1 MKLRKASSANGG
13 LDALAIMAEQQ
24 ASFLTRRNKPPHVT
38 LERIANIAER
48 VQNFVH
54 MRYNRHGKAVPDTRP
69 DRLEGFEV
77 QRELCLKRVWDAYKL
92 VQEREIMHK
101 DAEGKDE
108 SWNNAKRLD
117 GNKNYTPEPV
127 YYYGNHF
134 ETVVEDELY
143 GYKAQG
149 RTQIK
154 NNDTK
159 GED

>member
-1 MKLRKASSANGG
+1 
-13 LDALAIMAEQQ
+13 
-24 ASFLTRRNKPPHVT
+24 
-38 LERIANIAER
+38 
-48 VQNFVH
+48 

-143 GYKAQG
+143 VYKAQG
-149 RTQIK
+149 RTPIK

>member
-38 LERIANIAER
+38 LERIANIAEI

-77 QRELCLKRVWDAYKL
+77 QR
-92 VQEREIMHK
+92 
-101 DAEGKDE
+101 
-108 SWNNAKRLD
+108 
-117 GNKNYTPEPV
+117 
-127 YYYGNHF
+127 
-134 ETVVEDELY
+134 
-143 GYKAQG
+143 
-149 RTQIK
+149 
-154 NNDTK
+154 
-159 GED
+159 

>member
-1 MKLRKASSANGG
+1 MKIRKASSANGG

-48 VQNFVH
+48 VQNYTH

-69 DRLEGFEV
+69 ERQKGFES
-77 QRELCLKRVWDAYKL
+77 QKEKCLKRVWDAYAL
-92 VQEREIMHK
+92 VQEREILHP
-101 DAEGKDE
+101 DAQGKDE

-117 GNKNYTPEPV
+117 GAKNYTPEPV

-134 ETVVEDELY
+134 ENVIEDELY

-149 RTQIK
+149 RTPIK